1 MAKFSADNQPTSNGR
16 KKGSVN
22 KRSQFSD
29 TLTKDALTQL
39 NEAVSRGESWAVES
53 VLKRTHAP
61 LKAITPDNSLDGELL
76 KLKMLEIS
84 EFEERIKALEDRG
97 KK

>member
-1 MAKFSADNQPTSNGR
+1 MSRFSAENQPTGNGR

-29 TLTKDALTQL
+29 TLTKEALKQL
-39 NEAVSRGESWAVES
+39 NEAISRGESWAVES

-61 LKAITPDNSLDGELL
+61 LKAITPDNSLDGESL

-84 EFEERIKALEDRG
+84 EFEQRIKALEERG
-97 KK
+97 SE